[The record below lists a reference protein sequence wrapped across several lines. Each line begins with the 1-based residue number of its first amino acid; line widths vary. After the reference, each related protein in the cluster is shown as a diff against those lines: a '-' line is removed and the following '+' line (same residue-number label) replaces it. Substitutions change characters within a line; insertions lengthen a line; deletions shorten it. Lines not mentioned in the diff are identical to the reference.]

1 MKQVLILDAP
11 LLFREFFKEK
21 LNAAQINV
29 EIGTLARDG
38 YTKLVSNQPSLVVID
53 CSNDLNGMMDF
64 LEQKRSNPNTA
75 NIPVIV
81 TGEHLDREFLQT
93 LPLYRVVR
101 YFNKPVKFDLFF
113 DFLGRCLKTAFTIDT
128 TPCILETHLNN
139 NIIFIELAQ
148 ALNRE
153 KVSLLKYKISE
164 MIDQNKLQS
173 PKIVLMMTDLPLSF
187 VDGSNLEFL
196 LQNVTADPRVK
207 KQNIKMLSFDPFT
220 RQLVAGHPEFAD
232 IQVVENLSSI
242 LTSLVGN
249 EGIMDV
255 ADTISD
261 KILTA
266 TEDTSAGSVEMRFY
280 SDSSMPNGKDG
291 AGSET
296 GLIQIALVDDD
307 PVVLKMLASAFE
319 AIQIKVDTFMSGTE
333 FLGRCN
339 QVNYNLVILDIFM
352 PGISGFD
359 VLNTL
364 SAHRFPGQIIVY
376 STATQR
382 DAVVQALSLGA
393 KAYLVKPQK
402 PEAIIQ
408 KAAEIL
414 DLPL

>member
-29 EIGTLARDG
+29 DIGTLARDG
-38 YTKLVSNQPSLVVID
+38 YTKLVSNLPSLVVID

-64 LEQKRSNPNTA
+64 LEQKRANPNTA

-81 TGEHLDREFLQT
+81 TGDQLDREFLQT
-93 LPLYRVVR
+93 LPAYRVVR
-101 YFNKPVKFDLFF
+101 YFNKPIKFDFFF
-113 DFLGRCLKTAFTIDT
+113 DFLGRCLKSAFTIDT

-153 KVSLLKYKISE
+153 KVSLLKYKVTE

-196 LQNVTADPRVK
+196 MQNITADPRVK
-207 KQNIKMLSFDPFT
+207 PQNIKILSFDPFT
-220 RQLVAGHPEFAD
+220 RQLIAGHPEFSQ
-232 IQVVENLSSI
+232 IQVVENLSSV

-266 TEDTSAGSVEMRFY
+266 TEDTSTGSVEMRFY
-280 SDSSMPNGKDG
+280 SDSTMNTVTDQTDSN
-291 AGSET
+291 
-296 GLIQIALVDDD
+296 LIQIALVDDD
-307 PVVLKMLASAFE
+307 PVTLKMLSASFE
-319 AIQIKVDTFMSGTE
+319 SIQIKADTFLSGAE
-333 FLGRCN
+333 FLARTN
-339 QVNYNLVILDIFM
+339 TVRYNLVILDIFM
-352 PGISGFD
+352 PGLSGFD
-359 VLNTL
+359 ILNTL
-364 SAHRFPGQIIVY
+364 FTRHFPGSVIVY
-376 STATQR
+376 STASQR
-382 DAVVQALSLGA
+382 ESVVQALSLGA

-402 PEAIIQ
+402 PEAVIQ